1 MFHRKAIA
9 CSRAQLIITSQRNLP
24 LMTPFDTSNAVCY
37 YDVERTE
44 RNPSMCT
51 GDANTQAA
59 GVAVYQIGC
68 FFGAVLILFYGET
81 WGRKSSTF
89 WGVGN
94 SKPELLLTLTHI

>member
-1 MFHRKAIA
+1 
-9 CSRAQLIITSQRNLP
+9 
-24 LMTPFDTSNAVCY
+24 MTPFDTSNAVCY